1 MSYEQVASFTQT
13 AALVL
18 FVAIFYRRGDLR
30 IFWPGNKKRFEKDA
44 QIPLRKDPDQE
55 GDY

>member
-18 FVAIFYRRGDLR
+18 FMAIFIGVVIYA
-30 IFWPGNKKRFEKDA
+30 FWPGNKKRFEKDA
-44 QIPLRKDPDQE
+44 QIPLRKDLDEE
-55 GDY
+55 GDD

>member
-18 FVAIFYRRGDLR
+18 FMAIFIGVVIYA
-30 IFWPGNKKRFEKDA
+30 FWPGNKKRFEKDA
-44 QIPLRKDPDQE
+44 QSPWQKDPDQE
-55 GDY
+55 GDD